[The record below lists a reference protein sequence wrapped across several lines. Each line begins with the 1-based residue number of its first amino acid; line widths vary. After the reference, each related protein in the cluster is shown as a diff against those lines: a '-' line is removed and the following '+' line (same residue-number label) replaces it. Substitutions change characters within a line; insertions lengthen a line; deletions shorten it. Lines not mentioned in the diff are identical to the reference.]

1 MKRVWIIV
9 LAGLL
14 GAGGAY
20 WGSYRAGTACCH
32 SLEQSQAPELAWLK
46 AEFHL
51 DDAEFAR
58 ISQLHEAYLA
68 GCAERCRLIDQK
80 NEQLKRLLAATNTV
94 TPEIQQTLAETARKK
109 CCSTSTQSAKPCR
122 PRKANATW
130 PGSSSAPS
138 CPMPTAG
145 CTQPPNRKRMAT
157 EKKPGSESVV
167 RVACSGFRVPGSVR
181 RCLRERTTHH
191 ATRNTQHASR
201 TPHSALPA

>member
-94 TPEIQQTLAETARKK
+94 TPEIQQTLAETARLRAECQEKMLQHFYAVSK
-109 CCSTSTQSAKPCR
+109 TMPPEEGKRYLAWVQQRTILSDAHR
-122 PRKANATW
+122 
-130 PGSSSAPS
+130 G
-138 CPMPTAG
+138 MHPTA
-145 CTQPPNRKRMAT
+145 
-157 EKKPGSESVV
+157 ESE
-167 RVACSGFRVPGSVR
+167 AHG
-181 RCLRERTTHH
+181 H
-191 ATRNTQHASR
+191 
-201 TPHSALPA
+201 